1 MTNERIELFRL
12 LAAALSYPTREMRE
26 RVTAL
31 GEALRGHRPELDAL
45 LALEP
50 DEGFYLRLFESQV
63 AASPHETEYGLNRTT
78 RKPIELA
85 DIAGFYRA
93 FGVETRQDMVDHMAA
108 ELEFLAYLLIK
119 EAYAEE
125 QGWEEP
131 RKITAR
137 AYASFLEDHA
147 GRWLDFL
154 AERVD
159 SVAPG
164 SFYALATRL
173 AARLVGEEVAR
184 LGLEPARVNQV
195 APAPAE
201 EMSCG
206 GCPA

>member
-1 MTNERIELFRL
+1 MKTELVELYRL

-26 RVTAL
+26 RVAAL
-31 GEALRGHRPELDAL
+31 GETLKGRWPELDGL
-45 LALEP
+45 LTLEP

-93 FGVETRQDMVDHMAA
+93 FGVDTRQDMVDHVAA
-108 ELEFLAYLLIK
+108 ELEFLAYLGIK
-119 EAYAEE
+119 ENYAAE
-125 QGWEEP
+125 QGWQEP
-131 RKITAR
+131 REVTAR

-154 AERVD
+154 AQRVEF
-159 SVAPG
+159 VAPG
-164 SFYALATRL
+164 SYYALACSL
-173 AARLVGEEVAR
+173 AARVVGEEVER
-184 LGLEPARVNQV
+184 LGLAPARVDQV
-195 APAPAE
+195 APAPTE